1 MPRRQLDASTLARRH
16 ISTIDFMYNISVGGW
31 ESGRCDADSH
41 TLMHTYGVLSNS
53 MKYSA
58 HGCPKFGNSWLSQM
72 WKPVVIVSRTMR
84 TCGNGAHLLLQARDA
99 DDPSKS
105 ASMSSSPHHLLSSS
119 SCWDPPRGLQWC
131 IINCRRKTTVGVSM
145 HCTSCSPIRCIAR
158 RCST

>member
-1 MPRRQLDASTLARRH
+1 
-16 ISTIDFMYNISVGGW
+16 MYSISVGGW

-99 DDPSKS
+99 DDPSKG

-119 SCWDPPRGLQWC
+119 SCLDPPRGLQWC

-158 RCST
+158 RCRT

>member
-1 MPRRQLDASTLARRH
+1 
-16 ISTIDFMYNISVGGW
+16 MYSISVGGW
-31 ESGRCDADSH
+31 ESGRCDADGH
-41 TLMHTYGVLSNS
+41 TLMHTDGVLSNS

-58 HGCPKFGNSWLSQM
+58 WLSQIWQFMVVPGLSQM

-99 DDPSKS
+99 DDPSKG

-119 SCWDPPRGLQWC
+119 SCLDPPRGLQWC